1 VFGAIKKITD
11 DCFVLRSCHGIL
23 FFSTLVCLDL
33 KVPFLPRPLPER
45 LQSLEFRDG
54 EAASPRKMRFCGDL
68 KLSLVFWAIRGR
80 LGLFVRFLFHSTED
94 RQLIFSMVICNP
106 VLGNGF
112 VASIRSI
119 TTL

>member
-1 VFGAIKKITD
+1 M
-11 DCFVLRSCHGIL
+11 
-23 FFSTLVCLDL
+23 
-33 KVPFLPRPLPER
+33 PLPER